1 MKNFLIIVFTFLL
14 FSCSKKSTVNKPEK
28 FIEKE
33 QMENILYDLAVLQ
46 AVRNYYPQK
55 LGPKGINYKT
65 YIYKKYNID
74 SLQLVENNRYY
85 TSNPEEYKK
94 MFNTVMERI
103 KNQKST
109 IDTLLVKEQKKL
121 QNNKNQSPKQLPNT
135 QRLDM

>member
-1 MKNFLIIVFTFLL
+1 MKNILIIFFAFLF
-14 FSCSKKSTVNKPEK
+14 FSCSKKSTVDKPEK

-55 LGPKGINYKT
+55 LGPNGINYKT

-85 TSNPEEYKK
+85 TSDPEEYKK
-94 MFNTVMERI
+94 MFNSVMERI
-103 KNQKST
+103 KNQKSK
-109 IDTLLVKEQKKL
+109 IDTIISKEQKKL
-121 QNNKNQSPKQLPNT
+121 QNEKKSYPKQLPEA